1 MFKEILKNTPL
12 SGIYAIVIMILFIL
26 AFILIVIYTFKIKKQ
41 DIDYYKNLPL
51 EKDKSQ
57 DTVGGENVRRI

>member
-12 SGIYAIVIMILFIL
+12 NGVYAIIIMFLFII

-41 DIDYYKNLPL
+41 DIEYYKNIPL
-51 EKDKSQ
+51 ENQQTKD
-57 DTVGGENVRRI
+57 TFGGQNVRK

>member
-12 SGIYAIVIMILFIL
+12 NGIYAIVIMILFMI

-41 DIDYYKNLPL
+41 DIEYYKNLPL
-51 EKDKSQ
+51 ENQKS
-57 DTVGGENVRRI
+57 DTLGGQNVRK

>member
-12 SGIYAIVIMILFIL
+12 NGIYAIVIMILFMI

-41 DIDYYKNLPL
+41 DIEYYKNLPL
-51 EKDKSQ
+51 ENQQS
-57 DTVGGENVRRI
+57 DTLGGQNVR